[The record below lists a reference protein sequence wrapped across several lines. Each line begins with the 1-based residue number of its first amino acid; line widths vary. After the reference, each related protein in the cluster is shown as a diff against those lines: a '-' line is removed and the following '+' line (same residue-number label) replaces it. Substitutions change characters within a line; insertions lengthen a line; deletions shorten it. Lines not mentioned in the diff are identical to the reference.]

1 MSIVVLESPY
11 SGDIQRNIA
20 YGQRIMTD
28 SRERG
33 EIVIMPHLLWTQ
45 HHEAPNH
52 FIADDDKIQIVGR
65 EKSIEQI
72 KILRTVV
79 DKVVFYTDYGMS
91 SGMVHG
97 LEDCKKRHIEHEFR
111 TIGNLHLDEQ
121 NKLARS
127 KVS

>member
-1 MSIVVLESPY
+1 MSIVILESPY

-20 YGQRIMTD
+20 YGQRIMAD

-52 FIADDDKIQIVGR
+52 FVSDYDEKYEIKNCGR
-65 EKSIEQI
+65 EKSLEQI
-72 KILRTVV
+72 KILRTIA
-79 DKVVFYTDYGMS
+79 DKVIFYTDYGMS

-97 LEDCKKRHIEHEFR
+97 LEDCKQRNIEYEFR

-121 NKLARS
+121 NKLVR
-127 KVS
+127 V